1 MTVALFPLRLKT
13 RAAALAAA
21 AALLM
26 LSACV
31 TSTTGAGVYHT
42 VKKGQTLWRISKT
55 YGVDMQTIA
64 EYNDIYDKNL
74 IFAGQELFI
83 PGAEKQLD
91 VEIYKGGD
99 DRGTI
104 EVHKGMF
111 IWPTD
116 GVVYSLFGVRWGQM
130 HSGLDIAGKS
140 GTPVLAANDGTVKY
154 AARKGG
160 YGNLVVL
167 RHTDDYETYY
177 GHLSVISV
185 KVGDRVKKGDKIGLM
200 GSTGK
205 STGPHL
211 HFEVRRDDKVR
222 NPLFFLP

>member
-1 MTVALFPLRLKT
+1 MKKIAICV
-13 RAAALAAA
+13 LAAA
-21 AALLM
+21 ALFA

-31 TSTTGAGVYHT
+31 TSTTTEGVYHT

-74 IFAGQELFI
+74 IYAGQEIFI
-83 PGAEKQLD
+83 PGVDKYLEVA
-91 VEIYKGGD
+91 IYKGDDSGTGD
-99 DRGTI
+99 IVT
-104 EVHKGMF
+104 HKGMF
-111 IWPTD
+111 IWPTE

-130 HSGLDIAGKS
+130 HSGLDISANA
-140 GTPVLAANDGTVKY
+140 GTPVLAGRDGTVEW
-154 AARKGG
+154 AGRKGG

-167 RHTDDYETYY
+167 RHSDDYETYY

-185 KVGDRVKKGDKIGLM
+185 KAGDKVAKGKKIGLV

-211 HFEVRRDDKVR
+211 HFEVRKDNKVR